1 MCQANWI
8 ISGFVATTIFLNITD
23 TVKYQQRMT
32 NNIQPYASYYTL
44 KCNVEKPSQ
53 HTQLAG

>member
-32 NNIQPYASYYTL
+32 NNIQPYAVITR
-44 KCNVEKPSQ
+44 
-53 HTQLAG
+53 